1 MLQFS
6 EKFRVLAAGVLGL
19 VITMG
24 VARFA
29 YTPLLGIM
37 QQHTD
42 LSLAAG
48 GWLAALNYVGYL
60 SGAVI
65 A

>member
-24 VARFA
+24 WHGLP
-29 YTPLLGIM
+29 TPRC
-37 QQHTD
+37 
-42 LSLAAG
+42 
-48 GWLAALNYVGYL
+48 WALC
-60 SGAVI
+60 SSI
-65 A
+65 RT